1 MDEMVEI
8 LKNDVNTTNTFL
20 LTFNG
25 QNERLD
31 EGIQQM
37 VRIIDRGSVMTI
49 WTPPP
54 LSLYPYFV
62 DSKNAFLRFK
72 KPLRY
77 HNIYGIGSVVTI

>member
-1 MDEMVEI
+1 MVEI

-54 LSLYPYFV
+54 SPFILILWIQKMHF
-62 DSKNAFLRFK
+62 
-72 KPLRY
+72 
-77 HNIYGIGSVVTI
+77 